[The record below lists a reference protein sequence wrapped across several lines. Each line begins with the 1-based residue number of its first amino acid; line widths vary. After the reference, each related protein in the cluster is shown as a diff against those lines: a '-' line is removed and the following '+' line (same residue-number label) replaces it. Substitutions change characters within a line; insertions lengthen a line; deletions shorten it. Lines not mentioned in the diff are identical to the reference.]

1 MKGTRLV
8 QIAYQD
14 RNHIIECKIT
24 SEELDLVQFMERF
37 RTFRGDTKPRG
48 SGSSQNGIQRQHL
61 GYGNYTMRLL
71 EDGDRIPDQYK
82 PLLEFRALLQQC
94 RSYQKQV
101 RQLGK
106 EAKRREELQKLRT
119 EEQKSHGAEQ
129 NPAESDTQ
137 QSAVETPVHQDSSL
151 NIPNNA
157 KQSSVNPPSQS
168 RYKRSMMIYPGTNW
182 CGAGTNAK
190 VYDELGDNT
199 GTDRCCREHDH
210 CPYVINRLSTS
221 YSYWNYRF
229 HTLSHCSCEAR

>member
-1 MKGTRLV
+1 MKGNRLV

-14 RNHIIECKIT
+14 RNHIVECKIT
-24 SEELDLVQFMERF
+24 SEELDLVKFMEKF
-37 RTFRGDTKPRG
+37 RTFRRDRKHHG
-48 SGSSQNGIQRQHL
+48 SDNSQNGLKRQHS

-71 EDGDRIPDQYK
+71 EDGDIIPDQYK
-82 PLLEFRALLQQC
+82 PLLEFRALLQVC

-106 EAKRREELQKLRT
+106 EAKREERLRLRN
-119 EEQKSHGAEQ
+119 EKHHSEQT
-129 NPAESDTQ
+129 PAASDDTQ
-137 QSAVETPVHQDSSL
+137 QPVEETPNPQDSSL
-151 NIPNNA
+151 NTANNA
-157 KQSSVNPPSQS
+157 KQSSVNPSSQS
-168 RYKRSMMIYPGTNW
+168 RYKRSMMIYPGTQW